1 MSPYFFKLLRSV
13 FYIALFVLTACG
25 SSSDNTVLAEVGN
38 NQLTI
43 SDFISS
49 GINFTD
55 KKDSLEQLKSF
66 VDQWIKQ
73 QTILNYALEQGEID
87 ENAIDE
93 KVNRY
98 RNDLTIAEFERSY
111 LSQHLDTTITD
122 QQAMDFYTKNK
133 SLFSLNDY
141 VVKVF
146 YAKIETANPKLK
158 DISQNIKNADENSI
172 AAIEE
177 KYKEQFTASFYEKNE
192 WILFNDLLREL
203 EFDIEDKAKFLSTK
217 TFIENET
224 EEHVYL
230 ARIFSYQL
238 KGEDAPLSL
247 VKEKVKDLLLH
258 QRSTELLNKLR
269 NDIISK
275 NYASAV
281 NHVK

>member
-1 MSPYFFKLLRSV
+1 MRSV

-87 ENAIDE
+87 DNAIDE

-111 LSQHLDTTITD
+111 LSEHLDTTITD
-122 QQAMDFYTKNK
+122 QQAMDFCTKNK

-192 WILFNDLLREL
+192 WILFNDLLREI

-224 EEHVYL
+224 EDHVYM

>member
-1 MSPYFFKLLRSV
+1 LRSV

>member
-1 MSPYFFKLLRSV
+1 MRSV

-177 KYKEQFTASFYEKNE
+177 KYKEQFIASFYEKNN
-192 WILFNDLLREL
+192 WILFNDLLREI